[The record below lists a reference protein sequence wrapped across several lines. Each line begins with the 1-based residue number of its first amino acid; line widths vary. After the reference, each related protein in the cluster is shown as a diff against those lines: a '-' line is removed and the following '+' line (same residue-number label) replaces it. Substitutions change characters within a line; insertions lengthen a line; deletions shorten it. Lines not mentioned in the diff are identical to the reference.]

1 MIQWLEERVKTLNDE
16 RVRMVERHEKPCV
29 IQAVSDAYLRE
40 HERLE
45 TLRKRQ

>member
-1 MIQWLEERVKTLNDE
+1 MLRWLEERVKALNDE
-16 RVRMVERHEKPCV
+16 RIRMVERHEKPCI

-40 HERLE
+40 YERLE